1 MSLEHDVVNA
11 MAVTS
16 TEESSDRPAK
26 RQRTASSIEMLN
38 PHTAPDTDT
47 SPQTAQEARM
57 HITKELSTNG
67 LLSSHQRSVL
77 ETAIS
82 FVDRLSHTPTPN
94 MMDRSTFDKS
104 MHVSTD
110 MSPREI
116 FNVILGNEFKALGD
130 SAARYHTVDHVP
142 PAAVE
147 RIALAL
153 MEGTADEKTLNLY
166 RVIIHFQAAVVLY
179 ASQLQGPKSAAVQ
192 KHIQQMEYNHFM
204 AAFTALDNISFLT
217 TPSLLLAQALVT
229 GAIMM
234 QIIGNPVGSWEL
246 TAHASRTI
254 VALGYHQIDKTVAEN
269 DTEREIYTI
278 VANCA
283 YFDSVMSLLLLRP
296 RSLPKLRVSVADLL
310 RGQDSAMSLLEMIPV
325 HDKILDLTLDS
336 GAKRSSAMLKDEV
349 ALLRSQMHDVYK
361 SMEKERQTHL
371 SVSKQDTLIH
381 WKGMEFKYYSTMTS
395 VYRLS
400 PTVTT
405 NRAEREEC
413 LQCARKALECVKLI
427 EQLGRRLDHF
437 IEGYD
442 PYLAWSLLSYP
453 LCPFFV
459 VFCNVVG
466 TSDPRDFQLLQDVT
480 DSISGLVT
488 ENRYVHRLHRLCAT
502 LLGLC
507 KPLVNVPDVQEP
519 VQQQA
524 PLDMATMMPEP
535 FAPVMTFN
543 SGPDLLNGNNDATSM
558 MPSSWN
564 DDMMWQLFQSQPSLD
579 WFNADILDPAWDPSL
594 PL

>member
-1 MSLEHDVVNA
+1 

-16 TEESSDRPAK
+16 TEESSDRPPK
-26 RQRTASSIEMLN
+26 RQRTASSIEMPN
-38 PHTAPDTDT
+38 PDTAPDTDT
-47 SPQTAQEARM
+47 SPQTAQEARI
-57 HITKELSTNG
+57 HISKELSTNG
-67 LLSSHQRSVL
+67 LLSGHQRSVL

-116 FNVILGNEFKALGD
+116 FNVILGTEFKELGD
-130 SAARYHTVDHVP
+130 AAARYHTVDHVP
-142 PAAVE
+142 SAALE

-192 KHIQQMEYNHFM
+192 KHIQQMEYNHLM

-296 RSLPKLRVSVADLL
+296 RSLPKLRVNVADLL
-310 RGQDSAMSLLEMIPV
+310 RGQESAMSMLEMIPV

-336 GAKRSSAMLKDEV
+336 GTKRSPAMLKNEV
-349 ALLRSQMHDVYK
+349 AQLRSQMQDVYK

-371 SVSKQDTLIH
+371 LVSKQDTLIH

-405 NRAEREEC
+405 NHAEREEC

-507 KPLVNVPDVQEP
+507 KPLVNVPEVQEP
-519 VQQQA
+519 VQQQP

-543 SGPDLLNGNNDATSM
+543 NGPDLLNGNNDATGM